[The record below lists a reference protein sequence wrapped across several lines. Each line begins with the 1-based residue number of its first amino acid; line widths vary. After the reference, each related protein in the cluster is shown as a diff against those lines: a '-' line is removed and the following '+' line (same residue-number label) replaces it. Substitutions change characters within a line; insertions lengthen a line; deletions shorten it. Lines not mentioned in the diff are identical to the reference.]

1 MIELRHAHRLG
12 FDLRAQL
19 PPDLT
24 MLLAGGLLWSDA
36 GWTDGQN
43 GRARVL
49 RALPP
54 DSELIPRV
62 HDVVRCRSQWR
73 AMLVGLA
80 GLPLLSEAGG

>member
-1 MIELRHAHRLG
+1 MIELRHAHTLG
-12 FDLRAQL
+12 VDLREQL
-19 PPDLT
+19 APGVST
-24 MLLAGGLLWSDA
+24 LLAAGLLWPDA
-36 GWTDGQN
+36 GWTDGEN

-62 HDVVRCRSQWR
+62 HDAVRCRSQWR

-80 GLPLLSEAGG
+80 GLPLLSESQG